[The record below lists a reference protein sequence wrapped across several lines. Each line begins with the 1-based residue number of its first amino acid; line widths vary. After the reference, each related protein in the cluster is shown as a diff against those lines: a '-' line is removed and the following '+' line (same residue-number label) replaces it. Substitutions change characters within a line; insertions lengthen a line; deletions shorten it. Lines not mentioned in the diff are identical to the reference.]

1 VLEVLSAGLD
11 RETGEGEQAA
21 AQRHLADCQDC
32 RASLQTWS
40 GLASA
45 IKALPVIAPSARID
59 DAIYAIARS
68 RRTYRPSPVRG
79 VAARALIAV
88 TAVLAIIVASL
99 GSGASPQT
107 AVVQSPTGERAIV
120 ASIQQVVFNSRNN
133 TLYVLDVS
141 GAAVDAR

>member
-1 VLEVLSAGLD
+1 PSCSSEYALSLRLDEELRQPPVLACNEVLEVLSAGLD

-32 RASLQTWS
+32 RASLAAWS

-79 VAARALIAV
+79 IAARALIAV
-88 TAVLAIIVASL
+88 TAIFAIIVASL
-99 GSGASPQT
+99 GSGGAPPQT
-107 AVVQSPTGERAIV
+107 AVV
-120 ASIQQVVFNSRNN
+120 
-133 TLYVLDVS
+133 
-141 GAAVDAR
+141 